1 MALFGSRK
9 TADSAPGESKR
20 SVRGRSSSDT
30 VEDMRRRAR
39 HRLIGACVLVLA
51 GVVVFPMLFDT
62 QPRPIPVVAQVEIPG
77 VESAAPLVV
86 PSAVADAASMPSS
99 PPDSAALPP
108 SVVVAAAPAV
118 VTAVASATQAG
129 RTESVAQSAARN
141 AQRSEA
147 TPAPKPAPTPTPKPE
162 PRPEPKPAPKPE
174 PRTPAQTAPAT
185 AATKPP
191 PAKPAEKP
199 VAAPKPVATPPAPA
213 PAPVVQPPPVKPA
226 SVRNDEAARARALL
240 EGRPS
245 EPPRQNRADQG
256 RFIVQVGAY
265 TDAAKAQEVR
275 AQIEMLG
282 LRTYTQVA
290 QTPTGRATRVRVGPF
305 NSRADADKA
314 AARISGAKLPS
325 VILTL

>member
-86 PSAVADAASMPSS
+86 PSAVADGAPAAAATS
-99 PPDSAALPP
+99 DSAALPP

-141 AQRSEA
+141 AQRTEA
-147 TPAPKPAPTPTPKPE
+147 APAPKPPAPAPTPKPT
-162 PRPEPKPAPKPE
+162 PKPEPKPAPKPE
-174 PRTPAQTAPAT
+174 PRATTQPAAP
-185 AATKPP
+185 KPA

-199 VAAPKPVATPPAPA
+199 VAAPKPAATPPAPVA
-213 PAPVVQPPPVKPA
+213 APVVQPPPVKPA

>member
-86 PSAVADAASMPSS
+86 PSAVADGAPAASPTS
-99 PPDSAALPP
+99 DSAALPP

-141 AQRSEA
+141 AQRTEA
-147 TPAPKPAPTPTPKPE
+147 APAPAPKPPAPAPTPKPT
-162 PRPEPKPAPKPE
+162 PKPEPKPAPKPE
-174 PRTPAQTAPAT
+174 PRATTQPAAP
-185 AATKPP
+185 KPA

-199 VAAPKPVATPPAPA
+199 VAAPKPAATPPAPVA
-213 PAPVVQPPPVKPA
+213 APVVQPPPVKPA

>member
-86 PSAVADAASMPSS
+86 PSAVADGAPAASPTS
-99 PPDSAALPP
+99 DSAALPP

-141 AQRSEA
+141 AQRTEA
-147 TPAPKPAPTPTPKPE
+147 APAPAPKPPAPAPTPKPK
-162 PRPEPKPAPKPE
+162 PEPKPAPKPE
-174 PRTPAQTAPAT
+174 PRATTQPAAP
-185 AATKPP
+185 KPA

-199 VAAPKPVATPPAPA
+199 VAAPKPAATPPAPVA
-213 PAPVVQPPPVKPA
+213 APVVQPPPVKPA

>member
-86 PSAVADAASMPSS
+86 PSAVADGAPAASPTS
-99 PPDSAALPP
+99 DSAALPP

-147 TPAPKPAPTPTPKPE
+147 APAPKPPAPAPTPKPT
-162 PRPEPKPAPKPE
+162 PKPEPKPAPKPE
-174 PRTPAQTAPAT
+174 PRATTQPAAP
-185 AATKPP
+185 KPA

-199 VAAPKPVATPPAPA
+199 VAAPKPAATPPAPVA
-213 PAPVVQPPPVKPA
+213 APVVQPPPVKPA

>member
-86 PSAVADAASMPSS
+86 PSAVADGAPAASPTS
-99 PPDSAALPP
+99 DSAALPP
-108 SVVVAAAPAV
+108 SVVVAAAPTV

-141 AQRSEA
+141 AQRTEA
-147 TPAPKPAPTPTPKPE
+147 APAPKPPAPAPTPKPT
-162 PRPEPKPAPKPE
+162 PKPEPKPAPKPE
-174 PRTPAQTAPAT
+174 PRATTQPAAP
-185 AATKPP
+185 KPA

-199 VAAPKPVATPPAPA
+199 VAAPKPAATPPAPVA
-213 PAPVVQPPPVKPA
+213 APVVQPPPVKPA